1 MPIFSTQE
9 MRDLQTQIDE
19 AQGEFEKLINSA
31 DSTDESLK
39 AASDRVKE
47 LTEDMEDL
55 KRTQIASFIGKV
67 GDSLSKGLKAGFTAV
82 SGVVKAAIDNN
93 DRYFQSLNQ
102 IVGINGKVGELGT
115 TLRDLASGVV
125 GKQDLAD
132 FFGRTGDIIAGAD
145 AMEEQAGYARDL
157 IAAYGSVE
165 VAAQKYRNIM
175 ILSVEDQKTALALAE
190 RQAEIVENSAAGQ
203 IQAIQTQMQDAMDNI
218 GQSILYT
225 LKPIIDFIGQIAT
238 AFRELSGVAQLDD
251 KTAALEKNLKL
262 TEEEKRVAEELN
274 EIERLQANGFTSS
287 LDEVHET
294 GSAYVEA
301 QTDGEQAQDD
311 ADKVVEAEQ
320 EKQDA
325 MSKTSESA
333 YSIAEAMMSVFDIV
347 QSVGEIFSTVFE
359 SIGPE
364 LLDII
369 GWIGDVVSG
378 FVAWADSVG
387 LLKPLLVTLTGVI
400 IGVKAAQLAL
410 AAANAIASITAIA
423 ATGPAALATAG
434 IVGAAV
440 GIGVGIM
447 SGIGLAVGSSGVSTP
462 TSDTG
467 SSNDYS
473 GTRNESGT
481 AEVAVYLDGKKVN
494 DALANEDYFNTEVKI
509 S

>member
-294 GSAYVEA
+294 GSVYVEA
-301 QTDGEQAQDD
+301 QTDGEQAQED
-311 ADKVVEAEQ
+311 ADKVVEAEL
-320 EKQDA
+320 EKQEA
-325 MSKTSESA
+325 MGETSEKA
-333 YSIAEAMMSVFDIV
+333 YQIAEAMTSVFEIV
-347 QSVGEIFSTVFE
+347 QSVGEIFSEVFNA
-359 SIGPE
+359 IGPE
-364 LLDII
+364 LLNIV
-369 GWIGDVVSG
+369 GWILDIVSG
-378 FVAWADSVG
+378 FISWADSVG
-387 LLKPLLVTLTGVI
+387 ALEPILVSLISILAAVRT
-400 IGVKAAQLAL
+400 AQLAL
-410 AAANAIASITAIA
+410 AAANALASVSAIA
-423 ATGPAALATAG
+423 ASGPAALITAG
-434 IVGAAV
+434 VVAAAV
-440 GIGVGIM
+440 GIGAGIM
-447 SGIGLAVGSSGVSTP
+447 AGVGLSVGSSGVSTP
-462 TSDTG
+462 SVDTG
-467 SSNDYS
+467 SSNDYT
-473 GTRNESGT
+473 GTKNESGT
-481 AEVAVYLDGKKVN
+481 SQVSVYLDGKKVN
-494 DALANEDYFNTEVKI
+494 DALANEDYFNTEVSI
-509 S
+509 T